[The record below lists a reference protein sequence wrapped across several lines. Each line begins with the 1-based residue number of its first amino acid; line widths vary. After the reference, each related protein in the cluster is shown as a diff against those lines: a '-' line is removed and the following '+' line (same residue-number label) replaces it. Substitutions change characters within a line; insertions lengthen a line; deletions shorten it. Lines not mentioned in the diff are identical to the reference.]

1 MRRPAIARS
10 REAGCTTAPFTELA
24 SQHGANT
31 APPSSR
37 GIMRKPAIVTT
48 VAAVAAAA
56 ALLLS
61 GCVAGEG
68 SAAAPAATDKAAVTK
83 GGTLNIDFATYNP
96 LSLVIKKEGW
106 LEKALKKQ
114 DITVNWVQSAGSN
127 KANEALR
134 SGAIDVGSTAGS
146 AALLARSNGSP
157 IQAIDIFSQ
166 PEWSAIVV
174 GANSKITSVKELKG
188 KQIAATKGTDPYFF
202 LLQAL
207 EANGLSANDVT
218 IQNLQHADGWAALQN
233 GSVDAWSGLDP
244 IMANAQKSGAKLI
257 YRNVAFNTY
266 GFLNATESFLSSK
279 PDVAQTVVNTYEYA
293 RAWALKHP
301 DDTAKILSDV
311 AGIDP
316 SVASTVITE
325 RTNLDVSPI
334 PGAAQLKVLKKV
346 GPIFVASGDVKSQ
359 SDIDAAL
366 KTLLN
371 PTFVK
376 KADPSAIGG

>member
-1 MRRPAIARS
+1 MRRRS
-10 REAGCTTAPFTELA
+10 TALTAAAG
-24 SQHGANT
+24 
-31 APPSSR
+31 
-37 GIMRKPAIVTT
+37 I
-48 VAAVAAAA
+48 VAAAS
-56 ALLLS
+56 LLLT

-68 SAAAPAATDKAAVTK
+68 SAAGATSSAGVTK

-146 AALLARSNGSP
+146 AALLARSNGSA
-157 IQAIDIFSQ
+157 IKTIDIFSQ

-174 GANSKITSVKELKG
+174 GPNSSITSVKDLKG

-202 LLQAL
+202 LLQSL
-207 EANGLSANDVT
+207 EANGLSASDVT

-244 IMANAQKSGAKLI
+244 IMANAEKSGAKLI
-257 YRNVAFNTY
+257 YRNVKFNTY
-266 GFLNATESFLSSK
+266 GFLNATESFLDSK

-293 RAWALKHP
+293 RGWALKHK
-301 DDTAKILSDV
+301 DETAKILSDV

-316 SVASTVITE
+316 AVATTVITE
-325 RTNLDVSPI
+325 RTNLDVSNI
-334 PGAAQLKVLKKV
+334 PGKAQLTVLKKV
-346 GPIFVASGDVKSQ
+346 GPIFVQSNDVKSQ
-359 SDIDAAL
+359 SDIDEAL
-366 KTLLN
+366 DTLLD
-371 PTFVK
+371 PSFAK

>member
-1 MRRPAIARS
+1 MRRPTIL
-10 REAGCTTAPFTELA
+10 T
-24 SQHGANT
+24 
-31 APPSSR
+31 
-37 GIMRKPAIVTT
+37 
-48 VAAVAAAA
+48 AVAALAA
-56 ALLLS
+56 SASLLLS
-61 GCVAGEG
+61 GCVAGE
-68 SAAAPAATDKAAVTK
+68 SAASGARSTAGVTE

-114 DITVNWVQSAGSN
+114 HITVNWVQSAGSN

-146 AALLARSNGSP
+146 AALLARANGSE
-157 IQAIDIFSQ
+157 IKAIDIFSQ

-174 GANSKITSVKELKG
+174 APGSSITSVAQLKG

-207 EANGLSANDVT
+207 EANGLSTSDVT

-244 IMANAQKSGAKLI
+244 IMANAEKAGAKLI
-257 YRNVAFNTY
+257 YRNVGFNTY

-279 PDVAQTVVNTYEYA
+279 PDVAQTVVNTYEHA
-293 RAWALKHP
+293 RAWALAHP
-301 DDTAKILSDV
+301 DETASILADV
-311 AGIDP
+311 AGIDLP
-316 SVASTVITE
+316 VAKTVITE
-325 RTNLDVSPI
+325 RTNLGVSPL
-334 PGAAQLKVLKKV
+334 PGKAQLSVLKKI
-346 GPIFVASGDVKSQ
+346 GPVFVQSGDVRAQ
-359 SDIDAAL
+359 GDIDKAL
-366 KTLLN
+366 SSLLE
-371 PTFVK
+371 PAFAE